1 MQQAGIAIHLLNL
14 LMETELLLWNR
25 KDGVQ
30 LGMYFSIQSGFQ
42 EVSVFLRM
50 ELDKISF

>member
-25 KDGVQ
+25 KERWSTVGHVLFDPVRVSG
-30 LGMYFSIQSGFQ
+30 GFS
-42 EVSVFLRM
+42 VS
-50 ELDKISF
+50 